1 MFKPRN
7 DLEKLLFSAHKG
19 EIEVDELMQQLMDST
34 VFMPVYEKHQIG
46 GLQPATDDK
55 AIPLTLQEEGGSNVL
70 ILFSSPEL
78 GKDFVKNF
86 EGYGG
91 GLLAELKWIV
101 EKTGTDHAISIN
113 PDNEVGIDLD
123 SEQLKQLYMEHIES
137 SGKKE

>member
-7 DLEKLLFSAHKG
+7 DLEKLLLSAQAG
-19 EIEVDELMQQLMDST
+19 ELEIEELMDQLMGST

-46 GLQPATDDK
+46 GLQPTNDDK
-55 AIPLTLQEEGGSNVL
+55 ATPLTLQEEGGSTVL

-78 GKDFVKNF
+78 GKEFVKNF
-86 EGYGG
+86 PGYGG

-101 EKTGTDHAISIN
+101 EKVGTDYAISIN

-123 SEQLKQLYMEHIES
+123 PSQIKQLYKNIPE
-137 SGKKE
+137 